1 MNTET
6 ALESREFQRCGLILY
21 FIGTMHSLNNAS
33 LSVLDLWV
41 IDIATVAQRIQ
52 MSDGIFCGFV
62 ADQIAVRIVI
72 VTCDYCALCIHD
84 GHYIVLKIGDVV
96 VENTIVLQRIG
107 IAIGIVEEVQRI
119 AAKSFPQQSA
129 TGIIV
134 SVLNTVDRFA
144 GSQTVGIIGVADGIG
159 SIAGGGQSATLCP
172 CECPA
177 GGVARYRVR
186 YSSKLGQF

>member
-107 IAIGIVEEVQRI
+107 IAIGIVEEVQGVT
-119 AAKSFPQQSA
+119 AKGFSQQSA
-129 TGIIV
+129 TGIV
-134 SVLNTVDRFA
+134 VGVFNTVDCF
-144 GSQTVGIIGVADGIG
+144 GSANAILFQKPCNHF
-159 SIAGGGQSATLCP
+159 SIMFTFVCIKIKNMP
-172 CECPA
+172 
-177 GGVARYRVR
+177 R
-186 YSSKLGQF
+186 